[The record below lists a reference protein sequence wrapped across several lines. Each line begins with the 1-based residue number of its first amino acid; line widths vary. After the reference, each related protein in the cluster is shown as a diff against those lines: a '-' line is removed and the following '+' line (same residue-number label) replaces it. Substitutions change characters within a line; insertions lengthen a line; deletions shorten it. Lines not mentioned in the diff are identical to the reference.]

1 MEKQVLSIFG
11 ALIVYYCTFSLLNRQ
26 EIQPSEIIVDIETRV
41 LENDIFYVYYLQ
53 EGIKKWSDT
62 QSVHQRIK
70 GNKSYQ
76 NLRFSLPLD
85 KPIKRIRIDIGANKN
100 QKPIVINSITI
111 RSEVGILKFEKDFF
125 ENFDLNAY
133 ATFNKDKFIPK
144 IVNGR
149 YDPFLVSKP
158 FLAQQIES
166 LRNHTKQ
173 FSYKFIL
180 FISFIFSIAFYIY
193 LINQNFK
200 ISISQIYI
208 SLFIG
213 IIIAPFV
220 YNTFFESG
228 ENGNLEKR
236 ELAQMPELVSFEKF
250 PMEFENYYNDNF
262 GLRGVLIDLSGK
274 IKVNIFKSSPKPEK
288 VQFGNDGFL
297 FFNDLNDEIFES
309 YTNSSLLSVEELD
322 RVYEKFESR
331 KEKLAKDGIQYVCG
345 FWPNKHTIYPELL
358 PTSMKLQIEG
368 EISQADQVVSF
379 LKKMDFPFFDVRDA
393 LLKAKTTQTLY
404 RKLDTHWNSNGAYVA
419 YKSFCESTYDVLGL
433 SALDISNF
441 NIVSLEMK
449 EGDLTGQLGVK
460 SIFGFEENLPIYK
473 LEDKSKSYTIKNS
486 NGLPKGTIITQNQN
500 APKKEK
506 VLIFRDSFAS
516 ALVQFISL
524 NYSEVVYVNGI
535 YDQDII
541 DSVKPDVVI
550 SCRVERYILS
560 M

>member
-26 EIQPSEIIVDIETRV
+26 EIQPSEIIVDIETKV

-53 EGIKKWSDT
+53 EGIKKWSDM

-262 GLRGVLIDLSGK
+262 GLRSVLIDLSGK
-274 IKVNIFKSSPKPEK
+274 IKVNIFNSSPKPEK

-368 EISQADQVVSF
+368 ETSQADQVVSF

-393 LLKAKTTQTLY
+393 LLNAKATQTLY

-419 YKSFCESTYDVLGL
+419 YKSFCESTYDILGL

-473 LEDKSKSYTIKNS
+473 LEDKSRSYTIKNS
-486 NGLPKGTIITQNQN
+486 NGLPRGTIVTQNQN

-506 VLIFRDSFAS
+506 VLIFRDSFTS

>member
-486 NGLPKGTIITQNQN
+486 NGLPKGTIVTQNQN